1 MGAISDP
8 SSIPILTEFQTDSAR
23 CVRETCEIAISKIQW
38 DNSEEGNKDHNH
50 THDQSS
56 VSSYICPNKKN
67 ANTHFCSN
75 PSRPLRKFTSVD
87 PAPASSSLLRGPSN
101 ADETSPESIQKLQN
115 HLTNTSLPLFERY
128 RAMFALRNIGT
139 SAAVDALVSGFTDDS
154 ELFKCVAHFLS
165 HFFPIIIIFCIF
177 VTYRQTRSRFRIRS
191 IVISTLC
198 SCASQGTPGY
208 FGIGHGQ
215 A

>member
-1 MGAISDP
+1 
-8 SSIPILTEFQTDSAR
+8 
-23 CVRETCEIAISKIQW
+23 
-38 DNSEEGNKDHNH
+38 
-50 THDQSS
+50 
-56 VSSYICPNKKN
+56 
-67 ANTHFCSN
+67 
-75 PSRPLRKFTSVD
+75 
-87 PAPASSSLLRGPSN
+87 
-101 ADETSPESIQKLQN
+101 
-115 HLTNTSLPLFERY
+115 
-128 RAMFALRNIGT
+128 MFALRNIGT